1 MTVTSVFPNDAKI
14 YGQEI
19 RTDTPI
25 QQTVDG
31 EVQNYKVFYKKEPNE
46 EVGTTVILPVDDSG
60 KVLPQAEPIYKD
72 GVWDSSK
79 ITEKEFESYGRGS
92 TRQSNVTITNLE
104 KLNTNPPTF
113 TGKIND
119 NIKQKV
125 TGHAEA
131 VGHKRPEFTKKSTY
145 STDLEREINRLQIRA
160 ENSGGRQQ
168 VALWS
173 RIKRLQKKLDNE
185 NKLLL
190 PGGATGAIVR
200 GSSNYDSS
208 DDVMFATAVSYPM
221 DMSDQQDRFSI
232 TCYSYQAPYATS
244 FASKNVGS
252 AYGAQRSS
260 PYRKKIGAGIYLPMP
275 NNMIDGNSRKWEED
289 NINLQ
294 ALEAIRASSNF
305 GIANI
310 VMSKLGLGRFTG
322 FVRNAVNTSR
332 SLSQQAGRQELMANE
347 ISQLVGEM
355 GYDVSAD
362 TILSRS
368 AGVIANAN
376 TELLF
381 AGVSLR
387 SFEFNWVMSPRDRRE
402 AAQVRMII
410 RALKQWSAPRKLK
423 KLVSGKTGT
432 EAGGTGQA
440 GGPSYF
446 LGTPNIFRL
455 RYLTSGGRDIL
466 GVNKFKPCALTDIN
480 INYTPEGMWMA
491 YEGGQPISVQMSL
504 KFNEL
509 EPIYNTDYSSD
520 IAKGRAFDSGD
531 PESTGDL
538 MPISVIRQDSPYTA
552 DVGY

>member
-1 MTVTSVFPNDAKI
+1 
-14 YGQEI
+14 
-19 RTDTPI
+19 
-25 QQTVDG
+25 
-31 EVQNYKVFYKKEPNE
+31 
-46 EVGTTVILPVDDSG
+46 
-60 KVLPQAEPIYKD
+60 
-72 GVWDSSK
+72 
-79 ITEKEFESYGRGS
+79 
-92 TRQSNVTITNLE
+92 
-104 KLNTNPPTF
+104 
-113 TGKIND
+113 
-119 NIKQKV
+119 
-125 TGHAEA
+125 
-131 VGHKRPEFTKKSTY
+131 
-145 STDLEREINRLQIRA
+145 
-160 ENSGGRQQ
+160 
-168 VALWS
+168 
-173 RIKRLQKKLDNE
+173 
-185 NKLLL
+185 
-190 PGGATGAIVR
+190 
-200 GSSNYDSS
+200 
-208 DDVMFATAVSYPM
+208 
-221 DMSDQQDRFSI
+221 
-232 TCYSYQAPYATS
+232 
-244 FASKNVGS
+244 
-252 AYGAQRSS
+252 
-260 PYRKKIGAGIYLPMP
+260 
-275 NNMIDGNSRKWEED
+275 
-289 NINLQ
+289 
-294 ALEAIRASSNF
+294 
-305 GIANI
+305 
-310 VMSKLGLGRFTG
+310 MSKLGLGRFTG

-332 SLSQQAGRQELMANE
+332 SLSQQSGRQELMANE

-446 LGTPNIFRL
+446 LGTPNIFRF

-480 INYTPEGMWMA
+480 LNYTPEGMWMA